1 MCNTTFEEDMIS
13 FDETML
19 KQEAVKMKQEAQGYV
34 LQLTQD
40 SKFTM
45 MDPSGMDEKARAF

>member
-1 MCNTTFEEDMIS
+1 MRHVKARSYQN
-13 FDETML
+13 
-19 KQEAVKMKQEAQGYV
+19 EARDRQGYV

-45 MDPSGMDEKARAF
+45 MDPSGMDALTREF